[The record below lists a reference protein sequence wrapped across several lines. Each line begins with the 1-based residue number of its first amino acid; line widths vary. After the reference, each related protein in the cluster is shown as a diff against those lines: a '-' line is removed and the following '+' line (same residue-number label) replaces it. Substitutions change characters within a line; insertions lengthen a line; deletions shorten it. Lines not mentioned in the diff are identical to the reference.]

1 MPILEK
7 GYLFKI
13 SLKNVKIRGMI
24 RDLSNHLTDQE
35 FFTYVKFFDMILNK
49 KNIDQELSGEI
60 STHYLSI
67 GDEDSFQRFSRLY
80 DFVEYKDLPV
90 KIIESH
96 YSSGKVSV
104 ESYQAKSGNPTKEEI
119 TKIYSNIGAGKN
131 IKYSESGRMSWA
143 WINVY
148 DATRFLPYEYEISEE
163 IKNSYKEKID
173 TYLQNLIDG
182 KLALVKKN
190 YYTFPVL
197 KESFIRLIEERGM
210 IQLFGRNFVIKEEVY
225 ESGNLKKDSNFCII
239 QTAYALEYLGYLT
252 VNHVWRDDVYG
263 DSSTKYY
270 VALNI
275 SVNDNFV
282 DEINN
287 RYKKANPKN
296 IITSFDKDRGVLK
309 FAGEEI
315 NLSLKG
321 KQTDA
326 SLLMNTL
333 FKKDDTDWIYNDE
346 ILADW
351 QFNDADKKK
360 VPKNKVYFAAKK
372 INEKVAMKTK
382 IEDLIEFT
390 TEKARINPRY
400 NQIDE

>member
-1 MPILEK
+1 
-7 GYLFKI
+7 
-13 SLKNVKIRGMI
+13 MI
-24 RDLSNHLTDQE
+24 KDLSNHLTDQE
-35 FFTYVKFFDMILNK
+35 FFTHVKFFDMVLNK
-49 KNIDQELSGEI
+49 KNLDPELNGEI

-67 GDEDSFQRFSRLY
+67 GDEDSYQRFLRLY
-80 DFVEYKDLPV
+80 DFVDYQDLPV
-90 KIIESH
+90 KII
-96 YSSGKVSV
+96 K
-104 ESYQAKSGNPTKEEI
+104 SYYDKIEDFVKSYTSKPGNPTKEEI
-119 TKIYSNIGAGKN
+119 AKIYEKISKEKN

-148 DATRFLPYEYEISEE
+148 DATRFLPYEYEISEK
-163 IKNSYKEKID
+163 IKDEYKEKID
-173 TYLQNLIDG
+173 DYLQKLIDG
-182 KLALVKKN
+182 RLSLVKKN

-197 KESFIRLIEERGM
+197 KEAFIKLIEERGM
-210 IQLFGRNFVIKEEVY
+210 LQLFGRNFVIKEEVY

-239 QTAYALEYLGYLT
+239 QTAYALQYLGYLT
-252 VNHVWRDDVYG
+252 VNNVWRDDLYG
-263 DSSTKYY
+263 DSKTRYY

-275 SVNDNFV
+275 TVNDSFV

-296 IITSFDKDRGVLK
+296 IITNFDKQKGLLR

-321 KQTDA
+321 KETDA
-326 SLLMNTL
+326 SMLMDTL
-333 FKKDDTDWIYNDE
+333 YRRDDIDWVYNDE
-346 ILADW
+346 IMSDW
-351 QFNDADKKK
+351 KFNDADIKKA
-360 VPKNKVYFAAKK
+360 PKNKVYFAAKK

-400 NQIDE
+400 NKIDE

>member
-7 GYLFKI
+7 RCLFKI
-13 SLKNVKIRGMI
+13 KLKNVKIQGMI

-49 KNIDQELSGEI
+49 KNIDQNLSGEI

-96 YSSGKVSV
+96 YSSGKFSV
-104 ESYQAKSGNPTKEEI
+104 ESYNAKPGNPTKEEI
-119 TKIYSNIGAGKN
+119 SKIYSNIATGKN

-148 DATRFLPYEYEISEE
+148 DATRFLPYEYETSEE
-163 IKNSYKEKID
+163 IKKVYKGKVD

-182 KLALVKKN
+182 KLSLVKKN

-197 KESFIRLIEERGM
+197 KEAFIRLIEERGM

-252 VNHVWRDDVYG
+252 VNNVWRDDVYG
-263 DSSTKYY
+263 DSNTKYY

-296 IITSFDKDRGVLK
+296 IITGFDKSKGVLK

-321 KQTDA
+321 KETDA

-333 FKKDDTDWIYNDE
+333 FKRDDTDWVYNDE

-360 VPKNKVYFAAKK
+360 APKNKVYFAAKK